1 MDGTLR
7 TLTYS
12 RDKNGNRTQLG
23 WMDGLYT
30 SYDYDGLDRMVT
42 LYEGAP
48 GSTLG
53 RIGYSYNARGAKRRQ
68 IGGSSVVTDLGFDAV
83 GRVASITL
91 DMAGTANDVTYGQD
105 AYNPASQVTQRST
118 SNDAYVW
125 TNAVN
130 VNRAYTVNGLNQY
143 ESAGPAVFSYD
154 GNGNLT
160 SDGTNG
166 FVYDVENRL
175 VSRAGATSASLR
187 YDPLGR
193 LYEVTGSSGTTRFL
207 HDGDEL
213 VAEYDGS
220 TGTLLRRY
228 LHGLSVDD
236 PVLVYEG
243 SGFSQPRLL
252 FANHQ
257 GSIVAVSDIS
267 GAVTAKNSYDDWGIP
282 GATNASIAAGGRF
295 SYTGQVWIPELGMY
309 YYKARIYS
317 PTLGRFMQTDPIG
330 YEDQVNLYSY
340 VANDPI
346 NGVDPTG
353 ENAVK
358 LFIKQTIKHRGN
370 IIEAAVDVG
379 STAVTVFAPSS
390 TPLERVV
397 AVAELVSPVAPS
409 DVKAAKGA
417 IEAAGQALGG
427 RKGGAATRAQNQA
440 IGDRIQSRGGQVTGG
455 LNRGSETRFS
465 NPSGGNRGSR
475 YSDGSA
481 VDGNGNGFQVQTVDT
496 RADGSL
502 TSREANAARDIAE
515 RSGQPVACVAKERC
529 N

>member
-1 MDGTLR
+1 VFLR
-7 TLTYS
+7 PLEI
-12 RDKNGNRTQLG
+12 N
-23 WMDGLYT
+23 
-30 SYDYDGLDRMVT
+30 
-42 LYEGAP
+42 
-48 GSTLG
+48 
-53 RIGYSYNARGAKRRQ
+53 
-68 IGGSSVVTDLGFDAV
+68 
-83 GRVASITL
+83 
-91 DMAGTANDVTYGQD
+91 
-105 AYNPASQVTQRST
+105 
-118 SNDAYVW
+118 
-125 TNAVN
+125 
-130 VNRAYTVNGLNQY
+130 
-143 ESAGPAVFSYD
+143 
-154 GNGNLT
+154 
-160 SDGTNG
+160 
-166 FVYDVENRL
+166 
-175 VSRAGATSASLR
+175 R
-187 YDPLGR
+187 YDPYGVP
-193 LYEVTGSSGTTRFL
+193 E
-207 HDGDEL
+207 
-213 VAEYDGS
+213 
-220 TGTLLRRY
+220 
-228 LHGLSVDD
+228 
-236 PVLVYEG
+236 P
-243 SGFSQPRLL
+243 
-252 FANHQ
+252 
-257 GSIVAVSDIS
+257 
-267 GAVTAKNSYDDWGIP
+267 
-282 GATNASIAAGGRF
+282 TNTGRF
-295 SYTGQVWIPELGMY
+295 QYTGQIFLPEVGLY
-309 YYKARIYS
+309 HYKARLYNPYI
-317 PTLGRFMQTDPIG
+317 GRFMQTDPIG
-330 YEDQVNLYSY
+330 YDDGPNWYAY
-340 VANDPI
+340 VHNDPI
-346 NGVDPTG
+346 NAVDPTG
-353 ENAVK
+353 ENALK

>member
-1 MDGTLR
+1 MRSGSIANLR
-7 TLTYS
+7 
-12 RDKNGNRTQLG
+12 
-23 WMDGLYT
+23 
-30 SYDYDGLDRMVT
+30 
-42 LYEGAP
+42 
-48 GSTLG
+48 G
-53 RIGYSYNARGAKRRQ
+53 R
-68 IGGSSVVTDLGFDAV
+68 
-83 GRVASITL
+83 
-91 DMAGTANDVTYGQD
+91 
-105 AYNPASQVTQRST
+105 
-118 SNDAYVW
+118 
-125 TNAVN
+125 
-130 VNRAYTVNGLNQY
+130 RA
-143 ESAGPAVFSYD
+143 
-154 GNGNLT
+154 
-160 SDGTNG
+160 
-166 FVYDVENRL
+166 
-175 VSRAGATSASLR
+175 

-193 LYEVTGSSGTTRFL
+193 LWQVSGGPSGTRRFL
-207 HDGDEL
+207 YDGDAL
-213 VAEYDGS
+213 VAEYDQWGNMLKRYVHGQCADTPQVWFEGAGTDAGS
-220 TGTLLRRY
+220 RRY
-228 LHGLSVDD
+228 L
-236 PVLVYEG
+236 
-243 SGFSQPRLL
+243 FT
-252 FANHQ
+252 NHQ
-257 GSIVAVSDIS
+257 GS
-267 GAVTAKNSYDDWGIP
+267 VTAIADGWGNTIAINRYDEYGIP
-282 GATNASIAAGGRF
+282 GANNTGRF
-295 SYTGQVWIPELGMY
+295 QYTGQAWLEDLGMY
-309 YYKARIYS
+309 HYKARIYS
-317 PTLGRFMQTDPIG
+317 PTLGRFLQTDPIG
-330 YEDQVNLYSY
+330 YEDQINLYAY

-346 NGVDPTG
+346 NAVDPTG

-515 RSGQPVACVAKERC
+515 RSGQPVVCVAKERC